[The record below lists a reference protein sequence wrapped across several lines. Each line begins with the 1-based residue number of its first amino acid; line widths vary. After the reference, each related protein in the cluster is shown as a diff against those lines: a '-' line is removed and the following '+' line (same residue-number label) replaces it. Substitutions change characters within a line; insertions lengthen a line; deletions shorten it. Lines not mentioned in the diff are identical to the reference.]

1 MHGPQAV
8 SEALDLARA
17 GLGPRRIAKRLDL
30 PVGTVRDWL
39 AGKLPKHSRPSDP
52 TGTTEASCPQCGHP
66 AHRFNDLPGHYVYL
80 LGLYLGDGCIS
91 HVHRGVFRL
100 RIALDTRYPGIIQSA
115 GAALSE
121 IRGGSS
127 HVQSQS
133 GNWVEVSAYWKS
145 WPCLFPQHGPGKKH
159 ERQIILTS
167 WQLALVERWPEQLL
181 RGLIHSDGCRFRN
194 TGRGDW
200 ICPRY
205 SFAQTSEDIRAI
217 FCHACDLMGL
227 HWTRSGSSKIYV
239 SRKADVARL
248 DEFIGPKH

>member
-1 MHGPQAV
+1 MHRPDTVQA
-8 SEALDLARA
+8 ALALGAR
-17 GLGPRRIAKRLDL
+17 GLNPTEVARELGVPR
-30 PVGTVRDWL
+30 PTVRDWF
-39 AGKLPKHSRPSDP
+39 AGKLPGSADRNPS
-52 TGTTEASCPQCGHP
+52 ACHACGHEHP
-66 AHRFNDLPGHYVYL
+66 FDALPRAYVYL

-91 HVHRGVFRL
+91 GVHRGVFRL
-100 RIALDTRYPGIIQSA
+100 RIALDTRYPGIIKSA
-115 GAALSE
+115 GAALAE
-121 IRGGSS
+121 IRGGGS
-127 HVQSQS
+127 HVQSRS

-181 RGLIHSDGCRFRN
+181 RGLIQSDGCRFQN
-194 TGRGDW
+194 TGRGNW

-217 FCHACDLMGL
+217 FCHGCDLMGL

-239 SRKADVARL
+239 SRKRDVARL
-248 DEFIGPKH
+248 DEFIGPKR